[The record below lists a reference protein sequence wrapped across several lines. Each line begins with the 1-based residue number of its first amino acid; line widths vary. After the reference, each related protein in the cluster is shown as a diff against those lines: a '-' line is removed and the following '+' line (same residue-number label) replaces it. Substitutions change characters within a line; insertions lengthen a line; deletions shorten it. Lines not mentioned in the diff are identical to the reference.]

1 MKMLLKLAFRNVFR
15 YRKRTVITFSAI
27 SYGLGLMALGIC
39 LYNGVNTHAMDS
51 IINNQTAHLKILAPG
66 YFEKKNE
73 VPLEFTI
80 DEPQRLKNLLKE
92 IKEIQGIES
101 RILFQASIISGM
113 DELPCLGVAIEP
125 EVDPLVFKIK
135 DSITDGRFLESSEPK
150 IILGSGLARDLGLQ
164 VGDDIVLRM
173 FLSTEDFIWNA
184 LDMEITGIAK
194 TENPTVNRQTV
205 FIPLS
210 LAQEALSLNKRVTE
224 LAIRIEDR
232 NQLLDVRNF
241 IQSRLATLDTDYEVV
256 SYKEYASDFV
266 ELMKMRSRIQVL
278 IPLMMILIASLG
290 IVNTML
296 MAVMERTRETGM
308 LAAMGMRK
316 IEVMLVFIFEG
327 AIIGLFGSLA
337 ACVIGG
343 LGGWYLETKGFSMA
357 FMGKEI
363 TDKLLS
369 FLPMEVYYGDLTA
382 GTLLFTLILG
392 TVISI
397 LASLYPAYKAVKL
410 DPIQAL
416 RHVG

>member
-15 YRKRTVITFSAI
+15 YRRRTIITFSAI

-51 IINNQTAHLKILAPG
+51 IINAQTAHIKILAPG
-66 YFEKKNE
+66 YFEEKEE

-80 DEPQRLKNLLKE
+80 AQPQRIKSLLKDNR
-92 IKEIQGIES
+92 EIQGIEG

-113 DELPCLGVAIEP
+113 DELPCLGVGIEP
-125 EVDPLVFKIK
+125 EVDPLVFDIK
-135 DSITDGRFLESSEPK
+135 DSIKDGRFLETSEPS
-150 IILGSGLARDLGLQ
+150 IILGSTLAQDLGLE
-164 VGDDIVLRM
+164 VGDDCVLRM

-184 LDMEITGIAK
+184 LDLKIVGIAH
-194 TENPTVNRQTV
+194 TENPSVNRQTV

-210 LAQEALSLNKRVTE
+210 IAQEALSLDSRVTE
-224 LAIRIEDR
+224 LAVRIDDR
-232 NQLLDVRNF
+232 NRLSDVRES
-241 IQSRLATLDTDYEVV
+241 IQSRLANLDTDYEVV
-256 SYKEYASDFV
+256 SFKEYASDFV

-278 IPLMMILIASLG
+278 IPLMMILIATLG

-296 MAVMERTRETGM
+296 MAVLERTREIGM

-316 IEVMLVFIFEG
+316 MEVMLVFVFEG

-337 ACVIGG
+337 ACAIGG
-343 LGGWYLETKGFSMA
+343 LGGWYLEAKGFSLS
-357 FMGKEI
+357 FLGDKI
-363 TDKLLS
+363 TDMLS
-369 FLPMEVYYGDLTA
+369 FLPMEAFRGDLTV
-382 GTLLFTLILG
+382 GTLLFTLVLG
-392 TVISI
+392 IVVSI

>member
-15 YRKRTVITFSAI
+15 YRRRTIITFSAI

-66 YFEKKNE
+66 YFEEKNE

-80 DEPQRLKNLLKE
+80 DESQKIKNLLSE
-92 IKEIQGIES
+92 DENIQGIES

-125 EVDPLVFKIK
+125 ELDPMVFKIK
-135 DSITDGRFLESSEPK
+135 NSITDGRFLESSEPK

-210 LAQEALSLNKRVTE
+210 LAQEALSLEKRVTE

-232 NQLLDVRNF
+232 NQLLDVRNS
-241 IQSRLATLDTDYEVV
+241 IQSRLATLDTDSEVV
-256 SYKEYASDFV
+256 SYKDYASEFI

-296 MAVMERTRETGM
+296 MAVLERTREIGM

-316 IEVMLVFIFEG
+316 MEVMLVFIFEG

-343 LGGWYLETKGFSMA
+343 LGGWYLEAKGFSMA

-369 FLPMEVYYGDLTA
+369 FLPMEVYYGDLTV

>member
-15 YRKRTVITFSAI
+15 YRRRTVITFSAI

-66 YFEKKNE
+66 YFEEKDE

-80 DEPQRLKNLLKE
+80 DEPQRLKSLLKDN
-92 IKEIQGIES
+92 KEIQGIES

-125 EVDPLVFKIK
+125 EADPFVFKIK

-150 IILGSGLARDLGLQ
+150 IILGSGLAQDLGLQ
-164 VGDDIVLRM
+164 VGDEVVLRM

-194 TENPTVNRQTV
+194 TENPTVNRMTV

-210 LAQEALSLNKRVTE
+210 IAQEALSLGNRVTE
-224 LAIRIEDR
+224 LAIRIEDK
-232 NQLLDVRNF
+232 NQLLDVKDS
-241 IQSRLATLDTDYEVV
+241 IQKRLASLDTDYEVM
-256 SYKEYASDFV
+256 SFQEYASDFV

-296 MAVMERTRETGM
+296 MAVLERTREIGM

-316 IEVMLVFIFEG
+316 MEVMLVFIFEG
-327 AIIGLFGSLA
+327 AIIGFFGSLA

-357 FMGKEI
+357 FMGKEL

-369 FLPMEVYYGDLTA
+369 FLPMEVFYGDLTT
-382 GTLLFTLILG
+382 GTLLFTLALG
-392 TVISI
+392 IVVSI
-397 LASLYPAYKAVKL
+397 LASLYPAYKAVRL

>member
-15 YRKRTVITFSAI
+15 YRRRTVITFSAI

-51 IINNQTAHLKILAPG
+51 IIDNQTAHLKILAPG
-66 YFEKKNE
+66 YFEEKNE

-80 DEPQRLKNLLKE
+80 DEPQKIKSLLKE
-92 IKEIQGIES
+92 NKEIQGIES

-150 IILGSGLARDLGLQ
+150 IILGSSLARDLGLQ
-164 VGDDIVLRM
+164 VGDNIVLRM

-184 LDMEITGIAK
+184 LDMEIVGIAK

-210 LAQEALSLNKRVTE
+210 LAQEALSLDNRVTE

-232 NQLLDVRNF
+232 NQLLDVRDF
-241 IQSRLATLDTDYEVV
+241 IQSRLATLDTDYELV
-256 SYKEYASDFV
+256 SFKEYASDFV

-296 MAVMERTRETGM
+296 MAVLERTREIGM

-316 IEVMLVFIFEG
+316 MEVMLVFVFEG

-337 ACVIGG
+337 ACIIGG

-369 FLPMEVYYGDLTA
+369 FLPMEVFYGDLTA
-382 GTLLFTLILG
+382 GTLIFTLILG

>member
-15 YRKRTVITFSAI
+15 YRRRTVITFSAI

-51 IINNQTAHLKILAPG
+51 IINVQTAHIKILAPG
-66 YFEKKNE
+66 YFEEKEE

-80 DEPQRLKNLLKE
+80 AQPQRIKSLLKDNR
-92 IKEIQGIES
+92 EIQGIES

-125 EVDPLVFKIK
+125 EVDPQVFDIK
-135 DSITDGRFLESSEPK
+135 KSIKDGRFLESSESS
-150 IILGSGLARDLGLQ
+150 IILGSTLAQDLGLE
-164 VGDDIVLRM
+164 VGEDCVLRM

-184 LDMEITGIAK
+184 LDLKIVGIAH
-194 TENPTVNRQTV
+194 TENPSVNRQTV

-210 LAQEALSLNKRVTE
+210 IAQEALSLDNRVTE
-224 LAIRIEDR
+224 LAVRIEDR
-232 NQLLDVRNF
+232 NRLSNVREY
-241 IQSRLATLDTDYEVV
+241 IQSRLANLDTEYEVV
-256 SYKEYASDFV
+256 SFKEYASDFV

-278 IPLMMILIASLG
+278 IPLMMILIATLG

-296 MAVMERTRETGM
+296 MAVLERTREIGM

-316 IEVMLVFIFEG
+316 MEVMLVFVFEG

-337 ACVIGG
+337 ACAIGG
-343 LGGWYLETKGFSMA
+343 LGGWYLEAKGFSLS
-357 FMGKEI
+357 FLGDKI
-363 TDKLLS
+363 TDMLS
-369 FLPMEVYYGDLTA
+369 FLPMEVYRGDLTA
-382 GTLLFTLILG
+382 GTLLFTLVLG
-392 TVISI
+392 IVVSI

>member
-15 YRKRTVITFSAI
+15 YRRRTVITFSAI

-66 YFEKKNE
+66 YFEEKDE

-80 DEPQRLKNLLKE
+80 DEPQKIKNLLKE
-92 IKEIQGIES
+92 NMEIQGIES

-135 DSITDGRFLESSEPK
+135 DSITDGSFLEPSEAG

-164 VGDDIVLRM
+164 VGDEIVLRM

-194 TENPTVNRQTV
+194 TENPTVNRMTV

-210 LAQEALSLNKRVTE
+210 LAQEALSLDKRITE
-224 LAIRIEDR
+224 IAIRIKDK
-232 NQLLDVRNF
+232 NQLLDVKDS
-241 IQSRLATLDTDYEVV
+241 IQRSLAALDTDYEVV
-256 SYKEYASDFV
+256 SYKEYASDFI
-266 ELMKMRSRIQVL
+266 ELMKMRSRVQVL

-296 MAVMERTRETGM
+296 MAVLERTREIGM

-316 IEVMLVFIFEG
+316 MEVMLVFIFEG

-343 LGGWYLETKGFSMA
+343 LGGWYLETKGFRMA
-357 FMGKEI
+357 FLGKEI

-369 FLPMEVYYGDLTA
+369 FLPMEVFYGDLTA